1 MVATI
6 SGRLFCANRL
16 IFLKG
21 KNAMNHPSIVIE
33 NVHVRSNE
41 HGTYNLN
48 DMHRAAIAGGLA
60 KKWQVPSQFI
70 GADGVQAF
78 VDEVSKVLKDT
89 LEQNQ
94 ILDVIHGGANRGTWA
109 HELIALKYAAWLS
122 ASFEVKVYQ
131 TFRDVVMG
139 KLSLFAEANKLE
151 LEYQHKTKRVSTAAR
166 IMNNWGVG
174 GEKRRIESERIYMQ
188 EQIQLVIPGLP
199 KKDEAA

>member
-1 MVATI
+1 MLA
-6 SGRLFCANRL
+6 SLRWADFHCG
-16 IFLKG
+16 KG
-21 KNAMNHPSIVIE
+21 SSQSKVNAMNNPSIVIE

-41 HGTYNLN
+41 YGTYNLN

-60 KKWQVPSQFI
+60 KKWQVPSQFL

-94 ILDVIHGGANRGTWA
+94 ILEVVHGGAHRGTWA

-151 LEYQHKTKRVSTAAR
+151 LEYQHKKKRVSTAGR
-166 IMNNWGVG
+166 ILNSWGVG
-174 GEKRRIESERIYMQ
+174 GEKRRIESERIHMQ

-199 KKDEAA
+199 KKAEAA